1 MKILKT
7 EIADRNIGLD
17 LFRAVAVSIVVV
29 GHYFEHF
36 SNLYFTN
43 FLPDGVEMFFVLSG
57 FLIGN
62 IFLNAE
68 INSKNELLSF
78 SKKFYIRRWF
88 RTLPNYYLF
97 LVVNILFV
105 YFGIYDGIINFNVF
119 AYFVFLQNFS
129 KPLDLFFWESWSL
142 AVEEWFYILLP
153 VILFSVVILFKNQF
167 QKAYLYTVL
176 ILMIFPLFYRI
187 FTYNSGADQSTYYLY
202 FRKLVLTRLD
212 SIAYGLGA
220 ALVIKFFKESVFKVR
235 FALFTIGIIGLIFFK
250 IYIIDWNCFYKQTI
264 ALSFESLFTVML
276 LPMFYF
282 ANIEHKIL
290 KAPIF
295 FIAII
300 SYSVYL
306 VHLPVIY
313 LIKKYSFG
321 SNPII
326 LLVIYLT
333 SVIVTSAI
341 NYLIWERPTTKIRDK
356 LLKSR

>member
-17 LFRAVAVSIVVV
+17 LFRVVAVSIVVV

-43 FLPDGVEMFFVLSG
+43 VLLDGVEMFFVLSG

-68 INSKNELLSF
+68 INSKNEFLSF

-97 LVVNILFV
+97 LFVNILFV
-105 YFGIYDGIINFNVF
+105 YFGIYDGIINFNAS

-142 AVEEWFYILLP
+142 AVEEWFYLLLP
-153 VILFSVVILFKNQF
+153 AILVSVVVIFKSKF
-167 QKAYLYTVL
+167 QNAYLYTFL
-176 ILMIFPLFYRI
+176 ILMIFPLLYRI
-187 FTYNSGADQSTYYLY
+187 FTYNSNADQSTYYLY

-220 ALVIKFFKESVFKVR
+220 ALVIKFYEESVYKGR
-235 FALFTIGIIGLIFFK
+235 FVLFTIGIIGLIVLK
-250 IYIIDWNCFYKQTI
+250 IYVIDWNSFFKQTI

-276 LPMFYF
+276 LPLFYF
-282 ANIEHKIL
+282 ANIKQKIL
-290 KAPIF
+290 KAPIV

-300 SYSVYL
+300 SYSMYL

-313 LIKKYSFG
+313 LIKKSSFG
-321 SNPII
+321 YNQII
-326 LLVIYLT
+326 FLVIYLI
-333 SVIVTSAI
+333 SVIVVSTIS
-341 NYLIWERPTTKIRDK
+341 YLIWERPTTKIRN
-356 LLKSR
+356 RIF